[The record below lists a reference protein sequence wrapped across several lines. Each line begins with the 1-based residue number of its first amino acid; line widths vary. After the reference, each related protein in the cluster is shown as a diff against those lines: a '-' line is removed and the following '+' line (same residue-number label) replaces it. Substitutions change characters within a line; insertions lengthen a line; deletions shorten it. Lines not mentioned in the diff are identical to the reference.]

1 MPVVI
6 AVQAGRADLA
16 DGILG
21 GLEMRRQGG
30 GDVGRFLAFGAN
42 DDDGSDAGP
51 RRLDVGPGIAET
63 AQGIAGVGERD
74 DGAGDVLV
82 VGGNGGVD
90 LIIIRSCGCRDAR

>member
-1 MPVVI
+1 MPVVG

-30 GDVGRFLAFGAN
+30 GDVGRFLALGSN
-42 DDDGSDAGP
+42 DNDGSDAGP
-51 RRLDVGPGIAET
+51 RRLDVGPGIAE
-63 AQGIAGVGERD
+63 AAKGIAGVGERD

-82 VGGNGGVD
+82 VGGYGYTW
-90 LIIIRSCGCRDAR
+90 LRPSSCLPPGSG